1 MSLSGTGAV
10 LLKDLAGSREL
21 RGLDVLHLASPMSP
35 VRDLALLTDVEE
47 IATVGPDTVVLL
59 TREVARGGWVIS
71 AALRY
76 AWERKACALIVPQQS
91 TTSTVTELAERLDV
105 SLLTT
110 NGNMTKLAID
120 MAMQIG
126 VARAGVLSRVQSFS
140 ERVAKETTLDG
151 ALDCVSVE
159 LAGAGVAIET
169 AGTTA
174 FHRGVLSTL
183 ADASETEQGTRTVVP
198 LGLGSAPGDALVA
211 TVAGIAEANARHVL
225 EAAGPHVRALLAEA
239 RLRALQSALPVMAVS
254 TLAGTDRVRGFD
266 APSVEPAGGTA
277 PWPLGGRYVA
287 ICLIADDIDRAA
299 PAVHHLWTERF
310 ESLPLSRFSDGW
322 IGCVPVAGDADRR
335 RLIADVSRRVV
346 HSTPRLAMIGVSR
359 ERETAE
365 DASTAVREAWLAAR
379 LADPEGPT
387 PVVDSERLHEH
398 LLSRLIPE
406 DFAVHCAEVLYPRLM
421 ADEHARELI
430 AAVVAYL
437 ECSGSAKRTAERIG
451 VHRNTVQSRLQRAE
465 DLGVDLG
472 SPTHILDTF
481 MLLASLNR
489 AVRRSPGLGR

>member
-1 MSLSGTGAV
+1 MSVSLTGTV
-10 LLKDLAGSREL
+10 LLRDLAGSHEL

-91 TTSTVTELAERLDV
+91 TTGTVRELAERLDV

-110 NGNMTKLAID
+110 NENMTKLAID

-140 ERVAKETTLDG
+140 ERISRETTLDG
-151 ALDCVSVE
+151 ALDCVSIE

-169 AGTTA
+169 AGTTV

-183 ADASETEQGTRTVVP
+183 ADASEIGRGTRIVVP

-211 TVAGIAEANARHVL
+211 TVAGVAEANARHVL
-225 EAAGPHVRALLAEA
+225 ETAGPHVRALLAET
-239 RLRALQSALPVMAVS
+239 RLRALQAALPVMSYS
-254 TLAGTDRVRGFD
+254 TLTGTHLGRGFD
-266 APSVEPAGGTA
+266 APPVDSAAGTA
-277 PWPLGGRYVA
+277 PWPLGGRYIA
-287 ICLIADDIDRAA
+287 ICLLADDVDRAA

-310 ESLPLSRFSDGW
+310 ESLPLSRFSEGW
-322 IGCVPVAGDADRR
+322 VGCVPVTGDGDRA
-335 RLIADVSRRVV
+335 RLIADISRRIA
-346 HSTPRLAMIGVSR
+346 HASPRLAMIGVSR

-365 DASTAVREAWLAAR
+365 DAPAAIREAWLAAR
-379 LADPEGPT
+379 LADPEGPI
-387 PVVDSERLHEH
+387 PIVDFEGLHEH
-398 LLSRLIPE
+398 LLSRLLPE
-406 DFAVHCAEVLYPRLM
+406 DFAAHCAAVLFPRLV
-421 ADEHARELI
+421 ADDQARELI

-437 ECSGSAKRTAERIG
+437 ECCGSVTRAAERIG
-451 VHRNTVQSRLQRAE
+451 VHRNTLQSRLQRAE
-465 DLGVDLG
+465 GLGVALARAPDL
-472 SPTHILDTF
+472 LDTF
-481 MLLASLNR
+481 MLLASLHR
-489 AVRRSPGLGR
+489 SALRSPESTR